1 MAEYLPT
8 VLLIEDEPAI
18 RRFLATAFVSE
29 GWKVLE
35 AATAKG
41 GARESRV
48 SHVDLTMLDLGLPDG
63 DGLNLLVEYR
73 KWSTGPVIVLS
84 ARSDERDKVAALD
97 AGADDYLTK
106 PFGVAE
112 LLARVRATMR
122 RRRASVATMGAKR
135 VFGAVAVDLDAR
147 IVTKNGRRIHL
158 TPIEYRLL
166 TLLIAQA
173 GRVMT
178 QRALL
183 NEVWGPSHV
192 EDTHYVRVHMAHLR
206 AKIEDQPAQPTLILT
221 EPAVG
226 YRLNTSPSD

>member
-41 GARESRV
+41 GSRESRV

-63 DGLNLLVEYR
+63 DGLDLLVEYR

-122 RRRASVATMGAKR
+122 RRRASAATMGAKR
-135 VFGAVAVDLDAR
+135 TFGA
-147 IVTKNGRRIHL
+147 
-158 TPIEYRLL
+158 
-166 TLLIAQA
+166 
-173 GRVMT
+173 
-178 QRALL
+178 
-183 NEVWGPSHV
+183 
-192 EDTHYVRVHMAHLR
+192 
-206 AKIEDQPAQPTLILT
+206 
-221 EPAVG
+221 
-226 YRLNTSPSD
+226 